1 MSYPHKRKALFIM
14 ASMLVIL
21 SLACMSS
28 GSSEQSAPAE
38 SDTSDLEATAAA
50 LEATQKALDNQDQAP
65 PPTQEPTAEAKPPVA
80 ESEGEIE
87 SPIIPEQDEILSD
100 EIDWDAYSSDE
111 MIYGIHYD
119 SGLENWH
126 TDVIVGGNNWE
137 TWVDDGVFHIEID
150 SDSTQV
156 SSIYAGL
163 WVPRNEGIIVEAS
176 FDNVGS
182 VRNNNIIL
190 MCNINEDGWYEFIM
204 TSSGLWGI
212 YRFDFDEFTW
222 TELTSGGLPN
232 YNKDITDHVLTALC
246 DSNGDLAFG
255 YDYTLLKNSYIN
267 DKTHREGYTGIGV
280 ATMNLPGVEIEFDWF
295 QLIKP

>member
-1 MSYPHKRKALFIM
+1 MSYPNKRKALFM
-14 ASMLVIL
+14 VVSMLVIL

-28 GSSEQSAPAE
+28 GSSEE
-38 SDTSDLEATAAA
+38 SGQTEGGTSDLEATAAA
-50 LEATQKALDNQDQAP
+50 LEATQRAMEAQAQAP
-65 PPTQEPTAEAKPPVA
+65 PQNEEPAEKVAPPAA
-80 ESEGEIE
+80 EDGGEIE
-87 SPIIPEQDEILSD
+87 SPIVPETNDLPSD
-100 EIDWDAYSSDE
+100 GIDWDSYSSDQ
-111 MIYGIHYD
+111 MIYSADFD
-119 SGLENWH
+119 SDPTNWY
-126 TDVIVGGNNWE
+126 TDLIVGEGNWE
-137 TWVDDGVFHIEID
+137 TWVGNGVLTYEIN
-150 SDSTQV
+150 SKRTQV
-156 SSIYAGL
+156 ASIYEGL
-163 WVPRNEGIIVEAS
+163 WVPRDQGIAVEAS

-212 YRFDFDEFTW
+212 YRFDFDKFTW

-232 YNKDITDHVLTALC
+232 YNKNVTDHVITALC

-267 DKTHREGYTGIGV
+267 DRTYREGYTGISI